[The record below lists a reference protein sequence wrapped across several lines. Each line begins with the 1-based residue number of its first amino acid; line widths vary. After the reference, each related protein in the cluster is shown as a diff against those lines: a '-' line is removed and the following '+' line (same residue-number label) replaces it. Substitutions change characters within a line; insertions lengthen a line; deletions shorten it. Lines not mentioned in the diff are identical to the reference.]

1 MKNKGSNL
9 SFLSMNLLPL
19 LCPLGPHGLA
29 DKGNILITKLKINMI
44 TNNILTR
51 KMGEFDVHQRTM
63 DGFFD
68 AGSLLQQWN
77 SFLPKDSRIKYVSE
91 FLKMKKTEE
100 FIEEIVRREEK
111 SPSRKD
117 GVGDYKAVVIS
128 KGKNTKSGRTPDRVW
143 MHPYLF
149 IDFAMWL
156 NPAFKYE
163 VIKFVHDNLVNFRN
177 RAGDAYRE
185 LSAAVYNI
193 IPKNIFRDKI
203 QALAQSLNI
212 IVYGKHE
219 TMARNLH
226 GEEKLAEELMNL
238 ETDLARMINMGYIRN
253 EEGIR
258 DYLYRVLKMKKQ
270 VYF

>member
-1 MKNKGSNL
+1 
-9 SFLSMNLLPL
+9 
-19 LCPLGPHGLA
+19 
-29 DKGNILITKLKINMI
+29 MI
-44 TNNILTR
+44 TNNVLTR

-68 AGSLLQQWN
+68 ASALLKQWN
-77 SFLPKDSRIKYVSE
+77 VVLPKGAKTKLIYD
-91 FLKMKKTEE
+91 FLRLDKTEE
-100 FIEEIVRREEK
+100 FIQEIAKHEIAK
-111 SPSRKD
+111 RKD
-117 GVGDYKAVVIS
+117 SHAGKSLDGDYKVVINT
-128 KGKNTKSGRTPDRVW
+128 KGKVTKCGRTPDRVW

-163 VIKFVHDNLVNFRN
+163 VIKFVHDNLINFRN
-177 RAGDAYRE
+177 RAGDAYKE

-193 IPKNIFRDKI
+193 IPKEIFRDKI

-212 IVYGKHE
+212 IVYGRHE